1 MHICTVYPMYRKEKD
16 CVNINNRSMSHLS
29 EHDKLMLS
37 WMEKRLIMNVTV
49 SNKDNKVT
57 TYIHIHTI

>member
-1 MHICTVYPMYRKEKD
+1 MYRKEKD